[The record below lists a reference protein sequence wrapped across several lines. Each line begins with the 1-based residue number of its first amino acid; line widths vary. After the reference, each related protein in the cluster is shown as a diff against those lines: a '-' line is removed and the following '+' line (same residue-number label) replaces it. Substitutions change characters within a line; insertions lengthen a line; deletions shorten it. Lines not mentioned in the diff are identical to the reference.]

1 MNRKPRRLPWLLVLS
16 LGLIPFTG
24 TCVTNA
30 RDAVIGGAMD
40 FVSGTTAD
48 VLGQLLTQA
57 LPPAR

>member
-1 MNRKPRRLPWLLVLS
+1 MLS